1 MIPLSGLKQSPFV
14 ITPWGAIAPEDPS
27 VTRLFEDGTTRL
39 FEDGTTRVTEG
50 S

>member
-1 MIPLSGLKQSPFV
+1 MR
-14 ITPWGAIAPEDPS
+14 GAIAAALGFRRIVTRFFEDPS

-50 S
+50 L